1 MSVLPQ
7 QPKQSRP
14 KVTEQNK
21 ILVWAR
27 AAGRCTFCNLSLVEA
42 TEIGEAVPIG
52 ELAHNVGWSE
62 GSPRGEAPLP
72 FEQRADASNLIL
84 ACRNCH
90 KPIDD
95 GGVAGR
101 YTVEELKRRK
111 QEHESRI
118 ESLSA
123 IGADRSAYVL
133 RIVGDVRGVPAEL
146 ARSTVLAATTAAGLY
161 PRILP
166 GSHWDSD
173 ADLDLRNR
181 GSLNRTD
188 FERLAWEIADFTKRV
203 HDGVRRDAVTRLAVF
218 AFARIPLL
226 IALGSRLDDKVSTI
240 VFQRHRTDTMNA
252 WTWPSNQKQMV
263 LFRVTRVRMGE
274 SRQSVTLVLN
284 LSGTIHEQDLPTEAA
299 VNHHIYSIAPVPP
312 AESGP
317 TLLSSPADLASFE
330 GILREFLA
338 SVEADH
344 GRLDEINVFAAVG
357 ISAAVTIGRVLM
369 PHVSPALNV
378 YDRRDDGTFFLALQ
392 VRR

>member
-1 MSVLPQ
+1 M
-7 QPKQSRP
+7 
-14 KVTEQNK
+14 NK
-21 ILVWAR
+21 ILVWAK
-27 AAGRCTFCNLSLVEA
+27 AAGRCTFCNTPVVEA
-42 TEIGEAVPIG
+42 AELGEPVPIG

-62 GSPRGEAPLP
+62 SSPRGEDPLS
-72 FEQRADASNLIL
+72 FQQRADASNLIL

-118 ESLSA
+118 ESLTA

-146 ARSTVLAATTAAGLY
+146 ARPTVLAATTAAGLY

-181 GSLNRTD
+181 GDLNTMRD
-188 FERLAWEIADFTKRV
+188 FERLASEITDFTKRV
-203 HDGVRRDAVTRLAVF
+203 HDGVRRDVVTRIAVF

-226 IALGSRLDDKVSTI
+226 VALGARLDDKVHAL
-240 VFQRHRTDTMNA
+240 VFQRHRTDAMNA
-252 WTWPSNQKQMV
+252 WTWPSSQKQLT
-263 LFRVTRVRMGE
+263 LFRVTRVRMGN
-274 SRQSVTLVLN
+274 SSQSVTLLLN
-284 LSGTIHEQDLPTEAA
+284 LSGTIHEQDLPAETTSD
-299 VNHHIYSIAPVPP
+299 HHIYTISPVPP
-312 AESGP
+312 AEPGP
-317 TLLSSPADLASFE
+317 TLVTSPADLASFE
-330 GILREFLA
+330 GAMREFLA
-338 SVEADH
+338 TVEADH
-344 GRLDEINVFAAVG
+344 GKLDAINVFAAVG
-357 ISAAVTIGRVLM
+357 ISSAVTIGRVLM
-369 PHVSPALNV
+369 PHVSPALDI
-378 YDRRDDGTFFLALQ
+378 YDRSDNGSFFLALR